1 MKILNRVKSLMSDH
15 QQRSRSISQ
24 DEKKCLLYD
33 NFKINLLVKRKDS
46 SSSVGAAD
54 TPPTARH
61 HTSNVI
67 ELNAGNEIQIES
79 IAAIDS
85 QQQQQQSPK
94 NSNNRDRTSFYN
106 LEGREL
112 FGGGVAHRTH
122 LRTSSSRTQSLV
134 HTSLRRDFDKI
145 NYKNNPANKKHS
157 LHLDLHKRHSM
168 NGILSSMT
176 RRMLMGHAGTGA
188 ASDVIGQDE
197 AAATNKSS
205 QMRPTTTTNTNK
217 KAVNFELPVIK

>member
-1 MKILNRVKSLMSDH
+1 MSDQ

-46 SSSVGAAD
+46 SSSVGAD

-67 ELNAGNEIQIES
+67 ELNGGNEIQIES

-85 QQQQQQSPK
+85 QHQQQQQQQSPK

-112 FGGGVAHRTH
+112 FGGGVAHHRH
-122 LRTSSSRTQSLV
+122 LRTGSSRTQSLV

-145 NYKNNPANKKHS
+145 NYKNSPANKKHS

-168 NGILSSMT
+168 NGILTSMT
-176 RRMLMGHAGTGA
+176 RRMLMGHAVAASGGA
-188 ASDVIGQDE
+188 ASDVSEQQDE
-197 AAATNKSS
+197 AVKSS
-205 QMRPTTTTNTNK
+205 QMRRPTTTTNTSK